1 MKQDC
6 FSLAPPIIKEFLGY
20 MGTVKGKSPLT
31 VEEYFMDLRTFFRY
45 MKQHR
50 NQVPQDMPFD
60 EISID
65 DIDLEFI
72 KTITLTDVYEYMNF
86 VSTQR
91 KNKATTRSRKVSSL
105 RTYFQYLTNKVNKLE
120 HNPITELETPK
131 TKKSLPKYLTL
142 EQSMDLL
149 NAVEGPYQSRD
160 YCIITLFLNC
170 GMRLTELVTINM
182 GDFRQDT
189 IRITGKGNKERL
201 VYLNDACL
209 EALDHYKKARAAL
222 PNLPADERAL
232 FVSKRTGKRLTA
244 RRVEQIVARCLQS
257 AGLSGRG
264 FSPHKLRHTAATLMY
279 QGGVDMLALKEI
291 LGHESVSTT
300 QIYTHINQ
308 ERLRAAVKASPLAD
322 QGYIAES
329 KHSQQ
334 DSGEED

>member
-170 GMRLTELVTINM
+170 GMRLSELVNINLNDINHKEHVM
-182 GDFRQDT
+182 
-189 IRITGKGNKERL
+189 RITGKGNKERL
-201 VYLNDACL
+201 VYLN
-209 EALDHYKKARAAL
+209 EA
-222 PNLPADERAL
+222 
-232 FVSKRTGKRLTA
+232 
-244 RRVEQIVARCLQS
+244 
-257 AGLSGRG
+257 
-264 FSPHKLRHTAATLMY
+264 
-279 QGGVDMLALKEI
+279 
-291 LGHESVSTT
+291 
-300 QIYTHINQ
+300 
-308 ERLRAAVKASPLAD
+308 
-322 QGYIAES
+322 
-329 KHSQQ
+329 
-334 DSGEED
+334 

>member
-170 GMRLTELVTINM
+170 GMRLSELVNIN
-182 GDFRQDT
+182 
-189 IRITGKGNKERL
+189 
-201 VYLNDACL
+201 LNDINHKEHVLAGSHACYAVGCSDATGRSFTYYTVYRGKL
-209 EALDHYKKARAAL
+209 LSFCYKIDGIDADLPIDGKAKKMLRSMI
-222 PNLPADERAL
+222 E
-232 FVSKRTGKRLTA
+232 TA
-244 RRVEQIVARCLQS
+244 S
-257 AGLSGRG
+257 
-264 FSPHKLRHTAATLMY
+264 Y
-279 QGGVDMLALKEI
+279 
-291 LGHESVSTT
+291 
-300 QIYTHINQ
+300 
-308 ERLRAAVKASPLAD
+308 D
-322 QGYIAES
+322 Q
-329 KHSQQ
+329 
-334 DSGEED
+334 

>member
-170 GMRLTELVTINM
+170 GMRLSELVNINLNDINHKEHM
-182 GDFRQDT
+182 M
-189 IRITGKGNKERL
+189 RITGKGNKERL
-201 VYLNDACL
+201 VYLNDACMDAIKPYL
-209 EALDHYKKARAAL
+209 KDRPADGLIDREALFISR
-222 PNLPADERAL
+222 ER
-232 FVSKRTGKRLTA
+232 KRISPKTVQAMVNKYL
-244 RRVEQIVARCLQS
+244 EKI
-257 AGLSGRG
+257 GLGGPGYSV
-264 FSPHKLRHTAATLMY
+264 HKLRHTAATLMY
-279 QGGVDMLALKEI
+279 QYGEVDIRVLKDI
-291 LGHESVSTT
+291 LGHENLGTT
-300 QIYTHINQ
+300 EIYTHISDEQ
-308 ERLRAAVKASPLAD
+308 MKKASKSNPLSNVK
-322 QGYIAES
+322 S
-329 KHSQQ
+329 KKHKTQ
-334 DSGEED
+334 

>member
-170 GMRLTELVTINM
+170 GMRLSELVNINLNDINHM
-182 GDFRQDT
+182 EHVM
-189 IRITGKGNKERL
+189 RITGKGNKERL
-201 VYLNDACL
+201 VYLNDACMDAIKTYL
-209 EALDHYKKARAAL
+209 KDRPADGLIDREALFISR
-222 PNLPADERAL
+222 ER
-232 FVSKRTGKRLTA
+232 KRISPKTVQAMVNKYL
-244 RRVEQIVARCLQS
+244 EKI
-257 AGLSGRG
+257 GLGGPGYSV
-264 FSPHKLRHTAATLMY
+264 HKLRHTAATLMY
-279 QGGVDMLALKEI
+279 QYGEVDIRVLKDI
-291 LGHESVSTT
+291 LGHENLGTT
-300 QIYTHINQ
+300 EIYTHISDEQ
-308 ERLRAAVKASPLAD
+308 MKKASKSNPLSNVK
-322 QGYIAES
+322 S
-329 KHSQQ
+329 KKHKTQ
-334 DSGEED
+334 

>member
-50 NQVPQDMPFD
+50 NKVPQDMPFD

-65 DIDLEFI
+65 DIDLDFI

-86 VSTQR
+86 VSIQR

-105 RTYFQYLTNKVNKLE
+105 RTYFQYLTNKVNKLA
-120 HNPITELETPK
+120 HNPIAELETPK

-170 GMRLTELVTINM
+170 GMRLSELVNINLNDINHQEHVM
-182 GDFRQDT
+182 
-189 IRITGKGNKERL
+189 RITGKGNKERL
-201 VYLNDACL
+201 VYLNDACMDAITNYL
-209 EALDHYKKARAAL
+209 KDRPSDGVIHREALFISR
-222 PNLPADERAL
+222 ER
-232 FVSKRTGKRLTA
+232 KR
-244 RRVEQIVARCLQS
+244 IS
-257 AGLSGRG
+257 AKTVQAMVNKYLEKIGLGGPGYSV
-264 FSPHKLRHTAATLMY
+264 HKLRHTAATLMY
-279 QGGVDMLALKEI
+279 QYGEVDIRVLKDI
-291 LGHESVSTT
+291 LGHENLGTT
-300 QIYTHINQ
+300 EIYTHISDEQ
-308 ERLRAAVKASPLAD
+308 MKKASKSNPLSNIK
-322 QGYIAES
+322 QK
-329 KHSQQ
+329 KHKTQ
-334 DSGEED
+334 

>member
-149 NAVEGPYQSRD
+149 HAVEGPYQSRD

-170 GMRLTELVTINM
+170 GMRLSELVNINLHDINHKKHVM
-182 GDFRQDT
+182 
-189 IRITGKGNKERL
+189 RITGKGNKERL
-201 VYLNDACL
+201 VYLNDACMDAIKTYL
-209 EALDHYKKARAAL
+209 KDRPADGLIDREALFISR
-222 PNLPADERAL
+222 ER
-232 FVSKRTGKRLTA
+232 KRISPKTVQAMVNKYL
-244 RRVEQIVARCLQS
+244 EKI
-257 AGLSGRG
+257 GLGGPGYSV
-264 FSPHKLRHTAATLMY
+264 HKLRHTAATLMY
-279 QGGVDMLALKEI
+279 QYGEVDIRVLKDI
-291 LGHESVSTT
+291 LGHENLGTT
-300 QIYTHINQ
+300 EIYTHISDEQ
-308 ERLRAAVKASPLAD
+308 MKKASNSNPLSNVK
-322 QGYIAES
+322 S
-329 KHSQQ
+329 KKHKTQ
-334 DSGEED
+334 

>member
-1 MKQDC
+1 
-6 FSLAPPIIKEFLGY
+6 
-20 MGTVKGKSPLT
+20 
-31 VEEYFMDLRTFFRY
+31 
-45 MKQHR
+45 
-50 NQVPQDMPFD
+50 
-60 EISID
+60 
-65 DIDLEFI
+65 
-72 KTITLTDVYEYMNF
+72 MNF

-182 GDFRQDT
+182 GDFKQDT

-329 KHSQQ
+329 KPSQQ

>member
-170 GMRLTELVTINM
+170 GMRLSELVNINLNDINHKEHVM
-182 GDFRQDT
+182 
-189 IRITGKGNKERL
+189 RITGKGNKERL
-201 VYLNDACL
+201 VYLNDACMDAIKTYL
-209 EALDHYKKARAAL
+209 KDRPADGLIDREALFISR
-222 PNLPADERAL
+222 ER
-232 FVSKRTGKRLTA
+232 KRISPKTVQAMVNKYL
-244 RRVEQIVARCLQS
+244 EKI
-257 AGLSGRG
+257 GLGGPGYSV
-264 FSPHKLRHTAATLMY
+264 HKLRHTAATLMY
-279 QGGVDMLALKEI
+279 QYGEVDIRVLKDI
-291 LGHESVSTT
+291 LGHENLGTT
-300 QIYTHINQ
+300 EIYTHISDEQMKKTSKSNP
-308 ERLRAAVKASPLAD
+308 LSNVK
-322 QGYIAES
+322 S
-329 KHSQQ
+329 KKHKTQ
-334 DSGEED
+334 

>member
-91 KNKATTRSRKVSSL
+91 KNKATTSSRKVSSQ

-170 GMRLTELVTINM
+170 GMRLSELVNINLNDINHKEHVM
-182 GDFRQDT
+182 
-189 IRITGKGNKERL
+189 RITGKGNKERL
-201 VYLNDACL
+201 VYLNDACMDAIKTYL
-209 EALDHYKKARAAL
+209 KDRPADGLIDREALFISR
-222 PNLPADERAL
+222 ER
-232 FVSKRTGKRLTA
+232 KRISPKTVQAMVNKYL
-244 RRVEQIVARCLQS
+244 EKI
-257 AGLSGRG
+257 GLGGPGYSV
-264 FSPHKLRHTAATLMY
+264 HKLRHTAATLMY
-279 QGGVDMLALKEI
+279 QYGEVDIRVLKDI
-291 LGHESVSTT
+291 LGHENLGTT
-300 QIYTHINQ
+300 EIYTHISDEQ
-308 ERLRAAVKASPLAD
+308 MKKASKSNPLSNVK
-322 QGYIAES
+322 S
-329 KHSQQ
+329 KKHKTQ
-334 DSGEED
+334 

>member
-50 NQVPQDMPFD
+50 NQVLQDMPFD

-149 NAVEGPYQSRD
+149 HAVEGPYQSRD

-170 GMRLTELVTINM
+170 GMRLSELVNINLHDINHKEHVM
-182 GDFRQDT
+182 
-189 IRITGKGNKERL
+189 RITGKGNKERL
-201 VYLNDACL
+201 VYLNDACMDAIKTYL
-209 EALDHYKKARAAL
+209 KDRPADGLIDREALFISR
-222 PNLPADERAL
+222 ER
-232 FVSKRTGKRLTA
+232 KR
-244 RRVEQIVARCLQS
+244 I
-257 AGLSGRG
+257 
-264 FSPHKLRHTAATLMY
+264 SP
-279 QGGVDMLALKEI
+279 
-291 LGHESVSTT
+291 
-300 QIYTHINQ
+300 
-308 ERLRAAVKASPLAD
+308 
-322 QGYIAES
+322 
-329 KHSQQ
+329 
-334 DSGEED
+334 

>member
-149 NAVEGPYQSRD
+149 HAVEGPYQSRD

-170 GMRLTELVTINM
+170 GMRLSELVNINLHDINHKEHVM
-182 GDFRQDT
+182 H
-189 IRITGKGNKERL
+189 ITGKGNKERL
-201 VYLNDACL
+201 VYLNDACMDAIKTYL
-209 EALDHYKKARAAL
+209 KDRPADGLIDREALFISR
-222 PNLPADERAL
+222 ER
-232 FVSKRTGKRLTA
+232 KRISPKTVQAMVNKYL
-244 RRVEQIVARCLQS
+244 EKI
-257 AGLSGRG
+257 GLGGPGYSV
-264 FSPHKLRHTAATLMY
+264 HKLRHTAATLMY
-279 QGGVDMLALKEI
+279 QYGEVDIRVLKDI
-291 LGHESVSTT
+291 LGHENLGTT
-300 QIYTHINQ
+300 EIYTHISDEQ
-308 ERLRAAVKASPLAD
+308 MKKASNSNPLSNVK
-322 QGYIAES
+322 S
-329 KHSQQ
+329 KKA
-334 DSGEED
+334 

>member
-170 GMRLTELVTINM
+170 GMRLSELVNINLNDINHKEHVM
-182 GDFRQDT
+182 
-189 IRITGKGNKERL
+189 RITGKGNKERL
-201 VYLNDACL
+201 VYLNDACMDAIKTYL
-209 EALDHYKKARAAL
+209 KDRPADGLIDREALFISR
-222 PNLPADERAL
+222 ER
-232 FVSKRTGKRLTA
+232 KRISPKTVQAMVNKYL
-244 RRVEQIVARCLQS
+244 EKI
-257 AGLSGRG
+257 GLGGPGYSV
-264 FSPHKLRHTAATLMY
+264 HKLRHTAATLMY
-279 QGGVDMLALKEI
+279 QYGEVDIRVLKDI
-291 LGHESVSTT
+291 LGHENLGTT
-300 QIYTHINQ
+300 EIYTHISDEQ
-308 ERLRAAVKASPLAD
+308 MKKASKTNPLSNVK
-322 QGYIAES
+322 S
-329 KHSQQ
+329 KKHKTQ
-334 DSGEED
+334 

>member
-86 VSTQR
+86 VSTRR

-170 GMRLTELVTINM
+170 GMRLSELVNINLNDINHKEHVM
-182 GDFRQDT
+182 
-189 IRITGKGNKERL
+189 RITGKGNKERL
-201 VYLNDACL
+201 VYLNDACMDAIKTYL
-209 EALDHYKKARAAL
+209 KDRPADGLIDREALFISR
-222 PNLPADERAL
+222 ER
-232 FVSKRTGKRLTA
+232 KRISPKTVQAMVNKYL
-244 RRVEQIVARCLQS
+244 EKI
-257 AGLSGRG
+257 GLGGPGYSV
-264 FSPHKLRHTAATLMY
+264 HKLRHTAATLMY
-279 QGGVDMLALKEI
+279 QYGEVDIRVLKDI
-291 LGHESVSTT
+291 LGHENLGTT
-300 QIYTHINQ
+300 EIYTHISDEQ
-308 ERLRAAVKASPLAD
+308 MKKASKSNPLSNVK
-322 QGYIAES
+322 S
-329 KHSQQ
+329 KKHKTQ
-334 DSGEED
+334 